1 MDLLAAYRAFVRV
14 AESGSFS
21 AVAREMGTT
30 QPAVSRQIAALEDY
44 LETRLIQRTTRRLTL
59 TEDGRD
65 LVVHARRVLD
75 VVEESLSAVGRRRG
89 APSGLVRIGAS
100 VTFGRLYLAPRMARL
115 LARYPEL
122 SIDLALSD
130 SRADLIE
137 QGLDLA
143 VRAGQVTDASLVAR
157 RVGSITRV
165 IVAATGYLAARG
177 EPGHPTELGSHDC
190 ILFDRDAHPREWQ
203 FDGSEGPITV
213 QVAGRFQTDSLEAAR
228 EAVLGGLGVAVLPAW
243 VISEPLADGRVKAV
257 LQRWQPPRVPM
268 HTVYPS
274 RRHLAPRTRAVID
287 FLVEEFRLDPVISAY
302 GEEN

>member
-1 MDLLAAYRAFVRV
+1 VDLLAAYRAFVRV

-44 LETRLIQRTTRRLTL
+44 LDTRLIQRTTRRLTL

-65 LVVHARRVLD
+65 LVVHARHVLE

-89 APSGLVRIGAS
+89 TPSGLVRIGAS
-100 VTFGRLYLAPRMARL
+100 VTFGRLYLAPRMRRL
-115 LARYPEL
+115 LARFPEL
-122 SIDLALSD
+122 SVDLSLTD
-130 SRADLIE
+130 DRRDLIE

-143 VRAGQVTDASLVAR
+143 IRVGNVPDTSLVAR
-157 RVGSITRV
+157 RVGSISRV
-165 IVAATGYLAARG
+165 IVAGAGYLEDHG
-177 EPGHPTELGSHDC
+177 EPTHPDELTGHECL
-190 ILFDRDAHPREWQ
+190 LFDRDPNPRSWSFESS
-203 FDGSEGPITV
+203 DGPISIAV
-213 QVAGRFQTDSLEAAR
+213 KGRFQTDSLEAMR
-228 EAVLGGLGVAVLPAW
+228 EAVLDELGIAVMPAW
-243 VISEPLADGRVKAV
+243 VISDALYDGRVKPI
-257 LQRWQPPRVPM
+257 LQRWQPPRLPL

-302 GEEN
+302 GEE